1 MAERID
7 YRLSPAEA
15 AALLELAGTAFGRAG
30 AIGGGIGGGAG
41 GWVAGG
47 IGGAAGGAAG
57 GRAGVRFT
65 RVASAEQVVDG
76 PAPPDSAD
84 ARVRQVIADLG
95 RELPNPNGP
104 ADGSIWAAVPGGSL
118 NLNVALVRIAV
129 LALPSGG
136 HRLWLRGSAREGR
149 MGRKNTAAN
158 AIERVLAAM

>member
-7 YRLSPAEA
+7 YRLSPAED

-41 GWVAGG
+41 GGVARG
-47 IGGAAGGAAG
+47 IGGAAGAAAG

-65 RVASAEQVVDG
+65 RVASAEQLVDG
-76 PAPPDSAD
+76 SAPPDATV

-104 ADGSIWAAVPGGSL
+104 ADGGIWAAVPGGSL
-118 NLNVALVRIAV
+118 NLNVALVRIGV
-129 LALPSGG
+129 QSLPGGG
-136 HRLWLRGSAREGR
+136 HRIWLRGSAREGR
-149 MGRKNTAAN
+149 LGRQNTAAN